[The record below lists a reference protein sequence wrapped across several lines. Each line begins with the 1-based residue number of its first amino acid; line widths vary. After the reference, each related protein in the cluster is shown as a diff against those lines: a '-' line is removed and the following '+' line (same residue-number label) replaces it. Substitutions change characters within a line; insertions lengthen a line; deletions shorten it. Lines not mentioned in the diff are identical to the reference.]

1 MIDLLILSQIT
12 RYAGPGLFSLLF
24 RIFGL
29 GARSR
34 RAAVTGLALYLL
46 LALGVPLLLVPTL
59 GYAVYR
65 RYVVLIMAAANLT
78 VFIVSS
84 DGFLKTCF
92 LDFCQM
98 NVTYWL
104 GLTVNVLRGA
114 LGWSYPTAALLLLAC
129 SAAIY
134 VCALRYWAGPLRFMA
149 DTIQDG
155 WLGLLA
161 VPGCTVATGVLV
173 AVWFGTGK
181 NYDPA
186 MMILTGSLLVFAFL
200 MYLRGLYRSLAE
212 LARLSRERS
221 RRELLENEL
230 SVYDDYLATARQA
243 RHDLRHHNAVLGE
256 YLADGDLDGAR
267 RYLDA
272 YNDSLSRTALT
283 AYCENKTA
291 AAVLRFFARR
301 AAESGVRF
309 AVKAEIPA
317 CLPLPD
323 AELGTLLSNLLENA
337 FNASRNVPEGGISLT
352 AAVEDGALRLDL
364 RNSVSGQVR
373 FEGGMPLS
381 ERPDGGTGT
390 KSAARIVSAAGGM
403 LRFRQEEGEF
413 VTQLVLPL

>member
-34 RAAVTGLALYLL
+34 CAAVTGLAIYLL
-46 LALGVPLLLVPTL
+46 LAFGVPLLLVPTL
-59 GYAVYR
+59 GYEVYR
-65 RYVVLIMAAANLT
+65 RYVVLIMVAANLT

-92 LDFCQM
+92 LHFCQM
-98 NVTYWL
+98 NIVYWL

-114 LGWSYPTAALLLLAC
+114 LGWSYPTAALLLLAG
-129 SAAIY
+129 SAVIY
-134 VCALRYWAGPLRFMA
+134 VCALRFWAGPLRFMA
-149 DTIQDG
+149 ETIQDG

-161 VPGCTVATGVLV
+161 VPGCTVVTGVLV

-181 NYDPA
+181 DYNPV
-186 MMILTGSLLVFAFL
+186 MMILTGSLLVFTFL
-200 MYLRGLYRSLAE
+200 MYLRGLYRSLVQ
-212 LARLSRERS
+212 LARLSREQA

-267 RYLDA
+267 HYLDT
-272 YNDSLSRTALT
+272 YNDSLSRTTLT
-283 AYCENKTA
+283 GYCENKTA
-291 AAVLRFFARR
+291 AAILRLYARR
-301 AAESGVRF
+301 AAEAGVRF
-309 AVKAEIPA
+309 AVEAEIPA

-337 FNASRNVPEGGISLT
+337 LNASQNVPAGFMALT
-352 AAVEDGALRLDL
+352 AAVEDGALRLEL

-390 KSAARIVSAAGGM
+390 KSAARIVSAVGGM
-403 LRFRQEEGEF
+403 LRFRQDETEF
-413 VTQLVLPL
+413 AAQLVLPL